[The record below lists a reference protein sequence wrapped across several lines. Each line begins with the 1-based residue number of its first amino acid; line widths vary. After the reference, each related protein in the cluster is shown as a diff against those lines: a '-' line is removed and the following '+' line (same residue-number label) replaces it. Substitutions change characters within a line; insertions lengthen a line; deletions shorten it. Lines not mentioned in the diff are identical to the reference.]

1 MQMKNKLI
9 IKRFLSAILIVTVS
23 TPLWSQTSNDKSKSI
38 SSSALSAMSQAR
50 IDQARLQQSQRE
62 ARAQWDVTYRPVII
76 QNVLSR
82 IAGEAERNSY
92 VDWREEV
99 QAHLEKLS
107 TSQLDEVQ
115 GAQSYNEV
123 ITIIRGGSIATQSLD
138 QAGELSVE
146 SLLGDTQKDL
156 VYTPLPPC
164 RIVDTR
170 VTGGKFGVSVTR
182 PYSVNGNTTGQGGA
196 ANCGVPDGANEP
208 AAVVLNITSTAGESN
223 GFITAYPIGVTQP
236 NASVLNYQTSDVAN
250 AVVLQS
256 GITGLHEIAVYA
268 STPTHVIID
277 VMGYLRKP
285 ESTKVEVTQIDGD
298 LAMIPAG
305 AQDILQA
312 TCPMGFIAIGGGG
325 LENEFDDHTN
335 VKLIDSQGIDDNTW
349 QCTFKNNAGV
359 PQEALC
365 HVQCL
370 KFPFAN

>member
-1 MQMKNKLI
+1 M
-9 IKRFLSAILIVTVS
+9 
-23 TPLWSQTSNDKSKSI
+23 
-38 SSSALSAMSQAR
+38 
-50 IDQARLQQSQRE
+50 
-62 ARAQWDVTYRPVII
+62 II

-82 IAGEAERNSY
+82 IAGEAERNGY
-92 VDWREEV
+92 VGWREEV

-256 GITGLHEIAVYA
+256 GIAGLHEIAVYA

-277 VMGYLRKP
+277 VMGFLRKP
-285 ESTKVEVTQIDGD
+285 EVSIVDVRNIFEEITIASFTERSVASICPSDSGVVGGGFDNVPEGVHVDTSRLGAFGGGQFQWVCNFVNNNPVPVTVRCV
-298 LAMIPAG
+298 
-305 AQDILQA
+305 A
-312 TCPMGFIAIGGGG
+312 TCM
-325 LENEFDDHTN
+325 
-335 VKLIDSQGIDDNTW
+335 
-349 QCTFKNNAGV
+349 
-359 PQEALC
+359 
-365 HVQCL
+365 
-370 KFPFAN
+370 KFPNTLFD